1 MLGVSESGSAVV
13 YDVFSPPSVAGG
25 KRVAVFAEAGGD
37 LQVRAA
43 ACGAPLSVFL
53 REVTPTS
60 VSVRVFTPTREKEES
75 DSASIA
81 ALHGAQARGL
91 NADFADVIS
100 GDSVAPAQF
109 CGGEWLLNQG
119 VVSVQDVQADLSAL
133 HLPAAG
139 AVYTASTARPN
150 LVIEVPTLDALD
162 AFQPDLGTISRVNE
176 ATGTSGLVLYTRQAP
191 AEGPQRRADVSFRCF
206 GPLRGFLEDAASSNM
221 LACLTGVL
229 LRRRLLNPDENLLRA
244 AQRCP
249 GHPALLTVQ
258 YAGPQDAVWVGG
270 QARPAEVGA

>member
-1 MLGVSESGSAVV
+1 MSESGSGVV

-25 KRVAVFAEAGGD
+25 KCVAVFAEAGGD
-37 LQVRAA
+37 LQARAA

-53 REVTPTS
+53 HEVTPTS

-119 VVSVQDVQADLSAL
+119 VVSVQDVQADLSSL
-133 HLPAAG
+133 HLPATG
-139 AVYTASTARPN
+139 AVHTASTARPN

-270 QARPAEVGA
+270 KARPAEVGA